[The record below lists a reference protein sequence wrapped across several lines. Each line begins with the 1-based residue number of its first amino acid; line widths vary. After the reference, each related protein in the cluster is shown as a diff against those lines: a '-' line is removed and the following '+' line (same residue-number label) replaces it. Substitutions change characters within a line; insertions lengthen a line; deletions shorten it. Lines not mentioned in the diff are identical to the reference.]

1 MDIIDLK
8 TNDRSDDLIS
18 GLVSIWEKSV
28 RASHFFLTEKDIA
41 DIRQQVAPAL
51 KMIPVLLVA
60 IDDDNI
66 VGFAGIFEDKLE
78 MLFIDPVYFGQGMG
92 YTLINYC
99 FKQYNIQFVDVNEQN
114 PQAAGFY
121 RHLGFQVFE
130 RTETDGQGNPFPILK
145 MELKKDKQI
154 NNPE

>member
-41 DIRQQVAPAL
+41 EIRQQVAPAL

-114 PQAAGFY
+114 PQAFKFYQRQGFSVIK
-121 RHLGFQVFE
+121 RSPLDSDS
-130 RTETDGQGNPFPILK
+130 RPFPILHLQK
-145 MELKKDKQI
+145 
-154 NNPE
+154 N

>member
-78 MLFIDPVYFGQGMG
+78 MLFIDPVYFGQRMG

-114 PQAAGFY
+114 PQAFKFYQRQGFSVIK
-121 RHLGFQVFE
+121 RSPLDS
-130 RTETDGQGNPFPILK
+130 DGRPFPILHLQK
-145 MELKKDKQI
+145 
-154 NNPE
+154 N

>member
-114 PQAAGFY
+114 PQAFKFYQRQGFSVIK
-121 RHLGFQVFE
+121 HSPLDS
-130 RTETDGQGNPFPILK
+130 DGRPFPILHLQK
-145 MELKKDKQI
+145 
-154 NNPE
+154 N

>member
-41 DIRQQVAPAL
+41 DIRQQIAPAL

-114 PQAAGFY
+114 PQAFKFYQRQGFSVIK
-121 RHLGFQVFE
+121 RSPLDS
-130 RTETDGQGNPFPILK
+130 DGRPFPILHLQK
-145 MELKKDKQI
+145 
-154 NNPE
+154 N

>member
-51 KMIPVLLVA
+51 KMIPVLLVT

-114 PQAAGFY
+114 PQAFKFYQRQGFSVIK
-121 RHLGFQVFE
+121 RSPLDS
-130 RTETDGQGNPFPILK
+130 DGRPFPILHLQK
-145 MELKKDKQI
+145 
-154 NNPE
+154 N

>member
-114 PQAAGFY
+114 PQAFKFYQRQGFSVIK
-121 RHLGFQVFE
+121 RSPLDS
-130 RTETDGQGNPFPILK
+130 DGRPFPILHLQK
-145 MELKKDKQI
+145 
-154 NNPE
+154 N

>member
-8 TNDRSDDLIS
+8 TNDRSNDLIS

-41 DIRQQVAPAL
+41 EIRQQVAPAL

-114 PQAAGFY
+114 PQAFKFYQRQGFSVIK
-121 RHLGFQVFE
+121 RSPLDS
-130 RTETDGQGNPFPILK
+130 DGRPFPILHLQK
-145 MELKKDKQI
+145 
-154 NNPE
+154 N

>member
-8 TNDRSDDLIS
+8 TNDRSNDLIS

-114 PQAAGFY
+114 PQAFKFYQRQGFSVIK
-121 RHLGFQVFE
+121 RSPLDS
-130 RTETDGQGNPFPILK
+130 DGRPFPILHLQK
-145 MELKKDKQI
+145 
-154 NNPE
+154 N

>member
-41 DIRQQVAPAL
+41 EIRQQVAPAL

-114 PQAAGFY
+114 PQAFKFYQRQGFSVIK
-121 RHLGFQVFE
+121 RSPLDS
-130 RTETDGQGNPFPILK
+130 DGRPFPILHLQK
-145 MELKKDKQI
+145 
-154 NNPE
+154 N

>member
-41 DIRQQVAPAL
+41 EIRQQIAPAL

-114 PQAAGFY
+114 PQAFKFYQRQGFSVIK
-121 RHLGFQVFE
+121 RSPLDS
-130 RTETDGQGNPFPILK
+130 DGRPFPILHLQK
-145 MELKKDKQI
+145 
-154 NNPE
+154 N

>member
-28 RASHFFLTEKDIA
+28 RTSHFFLTEKDIA

-114 PQAAGFY
+114 PQAFKFYQRQGFSVIK
-121 RHLGFQVFE
+121 RSPLDS
-130 RTETDGQGNPFPILK
+130 DGRPFPILHLQK
-145 MELKKDKQI
+145 
-154 NNPE
+154 N

>member
-78 MLFIDPVYFGQGMG
+78 MLFIDPVYFGHGMG

-114 PQAAGFY
+114 PQAFKFYQRQGFSVIK
-121 RHLGFQVFE
+121 RSPLDS
-130 RTETDGQGNPFPILK
+130 DGRPFPILHLQK
-145 MELKKDKQI
+145 
-154 NNPE
+154 N

>member
-66 VGFAGIFEDKLE
+66 VGFAGIFKDKLE

-114 PQAAGFY
+114 PQAFKFYQRQGFSVIK
-121 RHLGFQVFE
+121 RSPLDS
-130 RTETDGQGNPFPILK
+130 DGRPFPILHLQK
-145 MELKKDKQI
+145 
-154 NNPE
+154 N